1 MAASKSS
8 LDRPLTP
15 KNASAS
21 AEPADADAK
30 KDLSVLNPV
39 PNHKCVTGFKLYI
52 IVAAVAFV
60 GFLMLLDNMIV
71 STAIPRITD
80 EFHSLADVGWYA
92 SAYQFGSSAPRPLT
106 GRIYKYFNTKWTYLV
121 FFIIFEVGSV
131 ICGAANSSA
140 MFIVGRF
147 IAGFG
152 GAGVAT
158 GSITI
163 ISVAVCEARVLR
175 MSHVLSW
182 RSSLPSMSTFS
193 SYQHQRYVM

>member
-92 SAYQFGSSAPRPLT
+92 SAYQFGSAAAFDGKDIQILQHEVNLLGLVLGPLIGGVFTSYTTWRWFGALAVLGIIPQRIPEEKIKPNPLSLLPR
-106 GRIYKYFNTKWTYLV
+106 IHHYL
-121 FFIIFEVGSV
+121 E
-131 ICGAANSSA
+131 
-140 MFIVGRF
+140 
-147 IAGFG
+147 
-152 GAGVAT
+152 
-158 GSITI
+158 
-163 ISVAVCEARVLR
+163 L
-175 MSHVLSW
+175 
-182 RSSLPSMSTFS
+182 
-193 SYQHQRYVM
+193 Q

>member
-140 MFIVGRF
+140 MFISTFLDLFWDLSSV
-147 IAGFG
+147 AYSHPTQH
-152 GAGVAT
+152 GAGLALLQC
-158 GSITI
+158 S
-163 ISVAVCEARVLR
+163 A
-175 MSHVLSW
+175 
-182 RSSLPSMSTFS
+182 
-193 SYQHQRYVM
+193 

>member
-92 SAYQFGSSAPRPLT
+92 SAYQFGSSVPRPLT
-106 GRIYKYFNTKWTYLV
+106 GRIYKYFNTKSTFLDLFWDLS
-121 FFIIFEVGSV
+121 SV
-131 ICGAANSSA
+131 AYSHPTQH
-140 MFIVGRF
+140 
-147 IAGFG
+147 
-152 GAGVAT
+152 GAGLALLQC
-158 GSITI
+158 S
-163 ISVAVCEARVLR
+163 A
-175 MSHVLSW
+175 
-182 RSSLPSMSTFS
+182 
-193 SYQHQRYVM
+193 

>member
-71 STAIPRITD
+71 STKRKCLTLL
-80 EFHSLADVGWYA
+80 FVQF
-92 SAYQFGSSAPRPLT
+92 SA
-106 GRIYKYFNTKWTYLV
+106 
-121 FFIIFEVGSV
+121 
-131 ICGAANSSA
+131 AA
-140 MFIVGRF
+140 FDGKDIQILQHEGRF